1 MGLMDRPRLSRW
13 LKPATWASIF
23 STKHRHNAT
32 RPPFFSSQ
40 NTKAPVSRAKS
51 KTGPY
56 TCLVPHY
63 LPSLGGYQHSRTRNV
78 DHKTLH
84 LDARF
89 SRFDST
95 GRTLLSTHNKLQ
107 HAGET
112 GNTQR
117 FCEAQHTLSVIPPT
131 QFTFSPQHHQ
141 TQTHTHIHTQR
152 FSQLTTQSSNYYQVL

>member
-1 MGLMDRPRLSRW
+1 M
-13 LKPATWASIF
+13 AQASDMSFYF
-23 STKHRHNAT
+23 SARRTDTT
-32 RPPFFSSQ
+32 RDPPPLFSSQ

-56 TCLVPHY
+56 TCLVPHS

-78 DHKTLH
+78 DHKKLH

-89 SRFDST
+89 SRFHST
-95 GRTLLSTHNKLQ
+95 GRNLFSTHNKTQ

-117 FCEAQHTLSVIPPT
+117 FCEAQHTLSVIPHSSDTIHLLAGSINVET
-131 QFTFSPQHHQ
+131 Q
-141 TQTHTHIHTQR
+141 HTHATV
-152 FSQLTTQSSNYYQVL
+152 FSAHHAKL